1 MSSVSYDVT
10 DELRQQVATAIRLV
24 HQSVRWKPGSAMA
37 HLLKRQ
43 LRGHLPPNA
52 TLADYERLI
61 LTIVTV
67 VAVIEDRHWLVM
79 FGLDG
84 VMESA
89 YVVENPDRYLS
100 KPDFEKLGL
109 VSEVL
114 A

>member
-1 MSSVSYDVT
+1 MV
-10 DELRQQVATAIRLV
+10 
-24 HQSVRWKPGSAMA
+24 
-37 HLLKRQ
+37 HLLKRR
-43 LRGHLPPNA
+43 LRGHLPSDA
-52 TLADYERLI
+52 TLADYERLVS
-61 LTIVTV
+61 TIVTNDNAIVYLYWYAGTPYATV